1 MVAQTWQDWVGHSGR
16 KFLIYSGPHVSDPCL
31 MSPVVEFFK
40 DGTYTEYSDLT
51 ELRQLIDSIQEYID
65 KISETSVEV
74 KELREFFGYVPNY
87 PSPLEGNENKTY

>member
-51 ELRQLIDSIQEYID
+51 
-65 KISETSVEV
+65 
-74 KELREFFGYVPNY
+74 
-87 PSPLEGNENKTY
+87 